1 MENAIMLH
9 WIALVTTLHYGLE
22 DFVTSLCVL
31 MAVQMDTALLLVYAS
46 VILDGLVLTAQT
58 VFLSRV
64 AVLLEDI
71 AKTLTILLIK
81 NHMLASAYLIT
92 LDHYVINPSASH
104 LVSVDMENVSLLI
117 PTALHQ
123 SASVT
128 LDGKAVNAR
137 NVSNILAVPLRLIAP
152 NHTNVIVSGV
162 KPATCVVS
170 NQENHGKR
178 RQTIKVT
185 AFLTTWTM
193 NSQLINKVCINSNI
207 CRSGS
212 IICLGLVK
220 MMYHSF
226 EQAIK
231 TQEQAPKSTII
242 ICMLFLN

>member
-9 WIALVTTLHYGLE
+9 WIALVTTLHCGQE

-31 MAVQMDTALLLVYAS
+31 MAVPMDTALLLVYAS

-64 AVLLEDI
+64 AVPLEDI
-71 AKTLTILLIK
+71 VKTRTTPLIR

-104 LVSVDMENVSLLI
+104 LVSVDMENVSLHI
-117 PTALHQ
+117 PTVLHQ

-137 NVSNILAVPLRLIAP
+137 IASNILAVPLLLIAL
-152 NHTNVIVSGV
+152 NHIIVIVLREKQANG
-162 KPATCVVS
+162 VVS
-170 NQENHGKR
+170 KEENHGKR

-185 AFLTTWTM
+185 TFLTTWTM
-193 NSQLINKVCINSNI
+193 NSLMIIKVCIKNSNI
-207 CRSGS
+207 CRSGN
-212 IICLGLVK
+212 II
-220 MMYHSF
+220 
-226 EQAIK
+226 A
-231 TQEQAPKSTII
+231 
-242 ICMLFLN
+242 